1 MRWRAATCGLTS
13 AIAANFIT
21 GPAVAQTISK
31 SPTLFLGH
39 RARMRDVDQAARP
52 FRSASW
58 EVQVRRLGLRIPV
71 SDRMEFVASGAKEK
85 SPGESFG
92 RRAEGPAGR
101 SRNPRVARVGLVLR
115 W

>member
-1 MRWRAATCGLTS
+1 MRWRTATYGLIS
-13 AIAANFIT
+13 AMLIT
-21 GPAVAQTISK
+21 GPAAAQTISK

-39 RARMRDVDQAARP
+39 PPRMRSVDQAARP
-52 FRSASW
+52 FHSASW
-58 EVQVRRLGLRIPV
+58 EVQARRPGLRIPI
-71 SDRMEFVASGAKEK
+71 SDRVEFVASGAKEK